1 MGSLFL
7 KSQMV
12 TAREKNFV
20 FCEIVGKDFF
30 ERNVSW
36 KEIKRKKHTEDRS
49 SSRQR
54 FLEPGLPGLRTCYTQ
69 VGWRLIGLINARD
82 SEDVSFQKQITVH
95 GNWSCMLSTNPM
107 QRTAGWK
114 LKMSL
119 IDAGDRRVM
128 MICDCAPGRFYL
140 LQLMSQNWD
149 QRQTISK
156 GDQDA
161 IDWKQLYMG
170 MAGVHQASLV

>member
-1 MGSLFL
+1 MGSGSLFL

-12 TAREKNFV
+12 TARDKTFV

-30 ERNVSW
+30 EKNVSW
-36 KEIKRKKHTEDRS
+36 KESKRKKHTEDRS

-54 FLEPGLPGLRTCYTQ
+54 FLEPGRPGLRTCYTQ
-69 VGWRLIGLINARD
+69 VGWRLMGLINERD
-82 SEDVSFQKQITVH
+82 SEDVSFQKQLTVH
-95 GNWSCMLSTNPM
+95 GNWSCVLSTNPM
-107 QRTAGWK
+107 QRTSGWR
-114 LKMSL
+114 LKWVWSMQE
-119 IDAGDRRVM
+119 IADM
-128 MICDCAPGRFYL
+128 MICALGRFYL

-161 IDWKQLYMG
+161 IDWKQLLMG